1 MSTAFNIDDEP
12 IDSIQK
18 LTLLPNISSS
28 FHEDDEQHIKE
39 LNTRSLTDFIN
50 EEKTIFQPTTETDM
64 IKSLIMSTHENL
76 MEKSS
81 LFRSLIEHTEPKV
94 NAQQLTEHFSLP
106 EREQKIS
113 KSNQIDEH
121 LLRPFSECVEQY
133 YRILYRVCECTEEL
147 KQELRQVKS
156 ERDQMSEDLINAE
169 NAYTDVKKR
178 NEKLKLII
186 SEHKTVCR
194 RKKNFYF
201 ILCFFFF

>member
-1 MSTAFNIDDEP
+1 MSTPIDVDDEHINIP
-12 IDSIQK
+12 DK
-18 LTLLPNISSS
+18 LTLLPSISSLTS
-28 FHEDDEQHIKE
+28 SSIQEDDVHREKDI
-39 LNTRSLTDFIN
+39 NTHSLTDFLDV
-50 EEKTIFQPTTETDM
+50 EKTIFQPTPESDM
-64 IKSLIMSTHENL
+64 IKSLIMSNENI

-81 LFRSLIEHTEPKV
+81 LFRSLIEHTEPTA
-94 NAQQLTEHFSLP
+94 NAKQLTAHFSLP
-106 EREQKIS
+106 ERDQKTS
-113 KSNQIDEH
+113 KTNQIDEH

-186 SEHKTVCR
+186 NEHKTVC
-194 RKKNFYF
+194 KIFYF
-201 ILCFFFF
+201 QIKK